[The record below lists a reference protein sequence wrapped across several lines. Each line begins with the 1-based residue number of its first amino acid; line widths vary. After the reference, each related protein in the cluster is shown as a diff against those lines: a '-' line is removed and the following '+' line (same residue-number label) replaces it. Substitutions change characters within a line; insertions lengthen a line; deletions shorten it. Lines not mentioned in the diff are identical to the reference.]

1 MDHVRASRAEE
12 TERLLSPADVAGWIG
27 VPVATLANWRSGG
40 IGPAYLRVGR
50 HVRYR
55 GADVEAWLESRLV
68 PPRDVTGV
76 R

>member
-1 MDHVRASRAEE
+1 MNAHLANDAGQ
-12 TERLLSPADVAGWIG
+12 LLSPADVAGWIG

-55 GADVEAWLESRLV
+55 AADLEAWLESRV
-68 PPRDVTGV
+68 VRPRDVTGA